1 MTSLIVIITAIESGF
16 GFLLTSTILYLVLS
30 RGRKAYHYLFAAFLL
45 ICVIWDLGTFL
56 LMIRNEHVEE
66 LDIIGRIAILPC
78 IFIPALIFH
87 FANLYTGR
95 PIKWAIAL
103 VWGSTGAT
111 WVPILAGVFY
121 RIEGIY
127 TYKWGNIF
135 RVVPSVLDPMVFI
148 FWFGINLS
156 ACWLLFKGARRATSR
171 LERRHY
177 LYIISGFLA
186 LTFAVVKAL
195 VTMGIDISF
204 LLPLGMF
211 LVDIFNAIIGIAIIK
226 ERLFDITVIIKK
238 SAIYSA
244 LAAIVI
250 FVFSFSEHILVT
262 YLGESIGEN
271 SNLTYLISIAVGIAV
286 LMPVKNRL
294 ERAIERYFAQKK
306 LVF

>member
-1 MTSLIVIITAIESGF
+1 MTSFIVIITAIESGF
-16 GFLLTSTILYLVLS
+16 GFLLTSTILYLVLA

-56 LMIRNEHVEE
+56 IMIRNEHVEE

-103 VWGSTGAT
+103 VWGCTGAT

-127 TYKWGNIF
+127 TYNWGNIF

-186 LTFAVVKAL
+186 VTFAVVKAL

-211 LVDIFNAIIGIAIIK
+211 LNDIFVTIIGLAIIK
-226 ERLFDITVIIKK
+226 DRLFDITVIIKK
-238 SAIYSA
+238 GTLYSI
-244 LAAIVI
+244 LAGLLI
-250 FVFSFSEHILVT
+250 FVYSFSEHILVT
-262 YLGESIGEN
+262 YLGETIGEH
-271 SNLTYLISIAVGIAV
+271 SNLVQFISIAVGIAV

-294 ERAIERYFAQKK
+294 ERSMEGYFAHKK
-306 LVF
+306 LEF

>member
-156 ACWLLFKGARRATSR
+156 ACWLLFKSARKATSR

>member
-1 MTSLIVIITAIESGF
+1 LSQALVF
-16 GFLLTSTILYLVLS
+16 FLTSTILYLVLS
-30 RGRKAYHYLFAAFLL
+30 RGRKNYHYLFAAFLL
-45 ICVIWDLGTFL
+45 ICAIWDLGIFL
-56 LMIRNEHVEE
+56 IMIRNEHVEE

-87 FANLYTGR
+87 FVNLYTGR

-103 VWGSTGAT
+103 VWGCTGAT
-111 WVPILAGVFY
+111 WVPILAGVIY

-156 ACWLLFKGARRATSR
+156 ACWLLFKSARKATSR

-294 ERAIERYFAQKK
+294 ERAMEGYFAHKK
-306 LVF
+306 LEF